1 MNSTTTQPNLLELA
15 KQGNAQAIATL
26 INRQLQP
33 KGITAKAALK
43 DGCLQVMLESA
54 QAPNQQALVAF
65 VRKGITGLRAASIER
80 VKVYGRLVGE
90 EFPAW
95 SEEFELAQPNPF
107 DDLPAVHDRENQQ
120 TPQSISVEVEG
131 INGQI
136 RLTQNRVI
144 ISRKGAKAFVTQGLK
159 GDKEIPI
166 SRITAIQFKPAD
178 NLINGY
184 LQFSIQ
190 GSWESKGGVFAAT
203 QDENTVMFSVFQQ
216 PAFEEVKRYID
227 SFIDGNPISLSMLRL
242 SELKAAGIQAEA
254 HSKVQAIEADKSL
267 AKKAIPVLSVVAAI
281 SFLGILITSAESGLK
296 ALFILSLVTSGVCLV
311 WAWVKNS
318 SSLPALSSES
328 QQKPWYKR
336 DFGIILL
343 LIFFWPVGLYLMWKY
358 SKWSTPVK
366 WTLTAICSF
375 MFFTAIS

>member
-1 MNSTTTQPNLLELA
+1 MNSTATQPTLLELA

-107 DDLPAVHDRENQQ
+107 DDLPAVRDRENQQ
-120 TPQSISVEVEG
+120 TPPSISVEVEG

-190 GSWESKGGVFAAT
+190 GGWESKGGVFAAT

-216 PAFEEVKRYID
+216 PTFEEVKRYID

-267 AKKAIPVLSVVAAI
+267 ANRTYA
-281 SFLGILITSAESGLK
+281 T
-296 ALFILSLVTSGVCLV
+296 VTSDG
-311 WAWVKNS
+311 ATS
-318 SSLPALSSES
+318 P
-328 QQKPWYKR
+328 R
-336 DFGIILL
+336 
-343 LIFFWPVGLYLMWKY
+343 
-358 SKWSTPVK
+358 
-366 WTLTAICSF
+366 
-375 MFFTAIS
+375 

>member
-1 MNSTTTQPNLLELA
+1 
-15 KQGNAQAIATL
+15 
-26 INRQLQP
+26 
-33 KGITAKAALK
+33 
-43 DGCLQVMLESA
+43 
-54 QAPNQQALVAF
+54 
-65 VRKGITGLRAASIER
+65 

-178 NLINGY
+178 NLTNGY
-184 LQFSIQ
+184 LQFSIE
-190 GSWESKGGVFAAT
+190 GGLESKGGVFAAT

-216 PAFEEVKRYID
+216 PVFEEVKRYVNSIM
-227 SFIDGNPISLSMLRL
+227 DGSPISLSMLRL
-242 SELKAAGIQAEA
+242 SEFKAQGIQAEERA
-254 HSKVQAIEADKSL
+254 KVQAIEAEEKAKVQAIKSDKLL
-267 AKKAIPVLSVVAAI
+267 AKKAIPILSIVAAI
-281 SFLGILITSAESGLK
+281 SFWGILITSAESGLK

-318 SSLPALSSES
+318 SSLPVISSENK
-328 QQKPWYKR
+328 QKPWYKR
-336 DFGIILL
+336 DFAIILL

-375 MFFTAIS
+375 MFLTAIS